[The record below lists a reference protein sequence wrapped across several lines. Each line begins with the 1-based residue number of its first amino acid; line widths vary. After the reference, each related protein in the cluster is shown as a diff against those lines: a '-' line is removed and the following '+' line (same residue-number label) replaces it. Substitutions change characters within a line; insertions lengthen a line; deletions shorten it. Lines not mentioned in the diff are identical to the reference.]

1 MENKEQAA
9 LTSLAWLSN
18 CLWAKNTEQSQNNW
32 LGWALP
38 ISNCG
43 LHLRFPRGHLYAQSG
58 MRLKRTKTRS
68 SSFSFSDLSTA
79 EWKLNCEV
87 DFFKVL
93 EVWRSKL
100 FNWISSHCFIAHSC
114 LQDCTVY
121 FQQYHW
127 RTALWPNVPA
137 VSGQCDLDLSQSK

>member
-32 LGWALP
+32 LGWALL

-43 LHLRFPRGHLYAQSG
+43 LHLWFPGGHLYAQSG
-58 MRLKRTKTRS
+58 CYSLRLKRTKTTN

-79 EWKLNCEV
+79 ERKLNCEV
-87 DFFKVL
+87 DFFLRCWKCKGPNCSTESPL
-93 EVWRSKL
+93 SALLLILACK
-100 FNWISSHCFIAHSC
+100 
-114 LQDCTVY
+114 
-121 FQQYHW
+121 
-127 RTALWPNVPA
+127 TALFTSSSTTGEQP
-137 VSGQCDLDLSQSK
+137 SGLMFLQWVGSVI